1 MNGEINPGNEIK
13 IEMPPVSVFD
23 VKPKQKKFPF
33 DTIFTFV
40 VRSSG
45 LIIFLLTALVFVF
58 IAVESFKVFGYL
70 SPLDL
75 IYSSRNGQNIFEWY
89 PTSNDPRFSL
99 IPLLL
104 GTFLTAIPA
113 TIISSFFGIGIGIF
127 ISEFAPRRIRNY
139 LKQLIDLF
147 ASLPT
152 VAVGFILL
160 TVGVTFF
167 DSVFDADNRL
177 NAVLAAFGLSL
188 IIIPQIASLTE
199 EALRGIPDDI
209 RMAAFSLGAGR
220 WRTVKDI
227 VFPAAISGISAS
239 VVLGFGR
246 AVCDTMI
253 VLMISGNAANL
264 TLNPFSSVRT
274 MTATIAAELGE
285 VSTQTA
291 HYHALFFIGL
301 VLFILS
307 ILVNLIVKFLVQ
319 RIGFR
324 NNGAG
329 L

>member
-1 MNGEINPGNEIK
+1 M
-13 IEMPPVSVFD
+13 
-23 VKPKQKKFPF
+23 
-33 DTIFTFV
+33 
-40 VRSSG
+40 
-45 LIIFLLTALVFVF
+45 
-58 IAVESFKVFGYL
+58 
-70 SPLDL
+70 
-75 IYSSRNGQNIFEWY
+75 
-89 PTSNDPRFSL
+89 
-99 IPLLL
+99 
-104 GTFLTAIPA
+104 
-113 TIISSFFGIGIGIF
+113 
-127 ISEFAPRRIRNY
+127 
-139 LKQLIDLF
+139 
-147 ASLPT
+147 
-152 VAVGFILL
+152 
-160 TVGVTFF
+160 
-167 DSVFDADNRL
+167 
-177 NAVLAAFGLSL
+177 

-246 AVCDTMI
+246 AVGDTMI

>member
-1 MNGEINPGNEIK
+1 LDI
-13 IEMPPVSVFD
+13 
-23 VKPKQKKFPF
+23 
-33 DTIFTFV
+33 
-40 VRSSG
+40 
-45 LIIFLLTALVFVF
+45 
-58 IAVESFKVFGYL
+58 L

-75 IYSSRNGQNIFEWY
+75 IYSDRNGENIFEWY

-246 AVCDTMI
+246 AVGDTMI
-253 VLMISGNAANL
+253 SFDDLW
-264 TLNPFSSVRT
+264 
-274 MTATIAAELGE
+274 
-285 VSTQTA
+285 
-291 HYHALFFIGL
+291 
-301 VLFILS
+301 
-307 ILVNLIVKFLVQ
+307 
-319 RIGFR
+319 
-324 NNGAG
+324 
-329 L
+329 